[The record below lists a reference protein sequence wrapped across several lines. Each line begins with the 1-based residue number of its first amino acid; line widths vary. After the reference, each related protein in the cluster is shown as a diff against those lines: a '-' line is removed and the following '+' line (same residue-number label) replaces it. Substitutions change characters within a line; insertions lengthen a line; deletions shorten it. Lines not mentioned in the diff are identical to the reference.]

1 MKSAQSTGL
10 NMGKKPLMTVMK
22 YVDKVV
28 RVKLKN
34 ELVYEGK
41 MTECDNYMNIVI
53 EKAVEYEGN
62 GRKATYPRILIRGNN
77 IMYIQLQ
84 PILSEL

>member
-1 MKSAQSTGL
+1 MKSAQPTGL
-10 NMGKKPLMTVMK
+10 NMGKRPLMTVMK

>member
-1 MKSAQSTGL
+1 
-10 NMGKKPLMTVMK
+10 MGKKPLVMVIK
-22 YVDKVV
+22 HLNKLV

-41 MTECDNYMNIVI
+41 MVECDSYMNIVI
-53 EKAVEYEGN
+53 EKAIEYEGD
-62 GRKATYPRILIRGNN
+62 GKKAQYPRILIRGNN

-84 PILSEL
+84 PELAEL

>member
-1 MKSAQSTGL
+1 MQSAGTS
-10 NMGKKPLMTVMK
+10 MGKKPLVMVIK
-22 YVDKVV
+22 HLNKLV

-41 MTECDNYMNIVI
+41 MVECDSYMNIVI
-53 EKAVEYEGN
+53 EKAIEYEGD
-62 GRKATYPRILIRGNN
+62 GKKAQYPRILIRGNN

-84 PILSEL
+84 PELAEL

>member
-1 MKSAQSTGL
+1 MQSSGL
-10 NMGKKPLMTVMK
+10 NMGKRPLMTVMK
-22 YVDKVV
+22 YIDKVV

-34 ELVYEGK
+34 EMIYEGK

-62 GRKATYPRILIRGNN
+62 GRKATYPKILIRGNN

>member
-1 MKSAQSTGL
+1 
-10 NMGKKPLMTVMK
+10 MGKKPLVMVIK
-22 YVDKVV
+22 HLNKLV

-41 MTECDNYMNIVI
+41 MVECDSYMNIVI
-53 EKAVEYEGN
+53 EKAVEYEGD
-62 GRKATYPRILIRGNN
+62 GKKAQYPRILIRGNN

-84 PILSEL
+84 PELAEL

>member
-1 MKSAQSTGL
+1 
-10 NMGKKPLMTVMK
+10 MGKKPLVMVIK
-22 YVDKVV
+22 HLNKLV

-41 MTECDNYMNIVI
+41 MIECDSYMNIVI
-53 EKAVEYEGN
+53 EKAVEYEGD
-62 GRKATYPRILIRGNN
+62 GKKAQYPRILIRGNN

-84 PILSEL
+84 PELAEL

>member
-1 MKSAQSTGL
+1 MKSEQSIGL
-10 NMGKKPLMTVMK
+10 NMGKRPLMTIMK

-34 ELVYEGK
+34 DLVYEGK
-41 MTECDNYMNIVI
+41 MAECDSYMNIVI

-84 PILSEL
+84 PMLIEV

>member
-1 MKSAQSTGL
+1 
-10 NMGKKPLMTVMK
+10 MGKRPLVTVMK
-22 YVDKVV
+22 YLDKVV

-34 ELVYEGK
+34 EIVYEGK
-41 MTECDNYMNIVI
+41 MVECDNYMNIVI

-62 GRKATYPRILIRGNN
+62 GRKATYPKILIRGNN

>member
-1 MKSAQSTGL
+1 
-10 NMGKKPLMTVMK
+10 MGKRPLVMVMK
-22 YVDKVV
+22 HVDKLI

-41 MTECDNYMNIVI
+41 MTECDGYMNIVI

-62 GRKATYPRILIRGNN
+62 GRRAQYPRILIRGNN
-77 IMYIQLQ
+77 IMYIQLK
-84 PILSEL
+84 PELAEI

>member
-1 MKSAQSTGL
+1 MKSAQPTGL
-10 NMGKKPLMTVMK
+10 NMGKRPLMTVMK

-84 PILSEL
+84 PMLSEL

>member
-1 MKSAQSTGL
+1 
-10 NMGKKPLMTVMK
+10 MGKKPLVTVMK
-22 YVDKVV
+22 YLDKVV

-34 ELVYEGK
+34 EIVYEGK
-41 MTECDNYMNIVI
+41 MVECDNYMNIVI

-62 GRKATYPRILIRGNN
+62 GRKATYPKILIRGNN

>member
-1 MKSAQSTGL
+1 
-10 NMGKKPLMTVMK
+10 MGKRPLMTVMK

>member
-1 MKSAQSTGL
+1 
-10 NMGKKPLMTVMK
+10 MGKKPLVMVIK
-22 YVDKVV
+22 HLNKLV

-41 MTECDNYMNIVI
+41 MVECDSYMNIVI
-53 EKAVEYEGN
+53 EKADEYEGD
-62 GRKATYPRILIRGNN
+62 GKKAQYPRILIRGNN

-84 PILSEL
+84 PELAEL

>member
-1 MKSAQSTGL
+1 MKSEQFTGL
-10 NMGKKPLMTVMK
+10 NMGKRPLMTIMK
-22 YVDKVV
+22 HMDKVV

-34 ELVYEGK
+34 DLVYEGK
-41 MTECDNYMNIVI
+41 MKECDGYMNIVI

-62 GRKATYPRILIRGNN
+62 GRRATYPRILIRGNN

>member
-1 MKSAQSTGL
+1 
-10 NMGKKPLMTVMK
+10 MGKKPLVMVMK
-22 YVDKVV
+22 HVDKLV

-41 MTECDNYMNIVI
+41 MIECDSYMNIVI

-62 GRKATYPRILIRGNN
+62 GRKAQYPRILIRGNN
-77 IMYIQLQ
+77 IMYIQLK
-84 PILSEL
+84 PELAEL